1 MNTWLTSSQQAALDH
16 VTAYARTR
24 RGEAQQTIKYLC
36 RMCDIA
42 PELFDA
48 AVAALRTVR
57 VALHFHPDRPDSQLK
72 TVAAALLESGLY
84 KSQFETMLSNGSV
97 SAHPG
102 GERDLWE
109 RRLFGGAYNRE
120 GSTNAHRP
128 KYGSLNLFP
137 HPDGPSPRF
146 GSCYFLLKPEVTA
159 RCTFTYTDSHQDPKE
174 KGTLEEFDDILAALM
189 TDIFLYDSALGES
202 EITVPRL
209 FRHLADGLAPDLSL
223 DLRHRAAARN
233 LNHYIEAQVH
243 GDVLLSQDVEFLV
256 ADPSFQSTEVGET
269 MVGLAAI
276 YGFPLKW
283 HAGFTLP
290 VTEVPRDFR
299 GPTMP
304 SLAARVAPGGLL
316 ETSMIGP
323 AVMDLKRSPE
333 AWQNR
338 GSPSEVLQELKLLWH
353 VLVRFGEPWAPGRQG
368 AKARN
373 SRTMS
378 SGSRT

>member
-1 MNTWLTSSQQAALDH
+1 MSTLLTPSQQAALDH

-24 RGEAQQTIKYLC
+24 REEAQQTIKYLC

-42 PELFDA
+42 PDLFDA
-48 AVAALRTVR
+48 AVAALRTAR
-57 VALHFHPDRPDSQLK
+57 VALHFHPDRPDPQLK
-72 TVAAALLESGLY
+72 TVAAALLECGLY
-84 KSQFETMLSNGSV
+84 KSQFETLLSNGSV

-109 RRLFGGAYNRE
+109 HRLFGGAYNRE

-146 GSCYFLLKPEVTA
+146 GSCYFMLKPAVTT

-189 TDIFLYDSALGES
+189 TDIFLHDGALGQND
-202 EITVPRL
+202 ITIPQL
-209 FRHLADGLAPDLSL
+209 FRHLATGLAPAPDFDPS
-223 DLRHRAAARN
+223 RRAAARN

-243 GDVLLSQDVEFLV
+243 GDVQLDHDVELLV
-256 ADPSFQSTEVGET
+256 ADPSFKGTDVGEAIA
-269 MVGLAAI
+269 GLAAT

-283 HAGFTLP
+283 HAGFTMP
-290 VTEVPRDFR
+290 VAEVPRDYR

-323 AVMDLKRSPE
+323 AVMDLRRRPD
-333 AWQNR
+333 AWQDR
-338 GSPSEVLQELKLLWH
+338 GTPAEVLQELKLLWH
-353 VLVRFGEPWAPGRQG
+353 VLVRFGKPWATNGHR
-368 AKARN
+368 
-373 SRTMS
+373 SR
-378 SGSRT
+378 